1 MFKTLRNTD
10 IKNKRVVLRC
20 DLNVPIKDG
29 FILDDSKIKASLE
42 TINYLIENDCK
53 IIILSHLGKVKTKA
67 DKAKNTLE
75 PVYNRLR
82 ELLKREIYFSRET
95 RAVNLYMQVESM
107 LPKDVLLLENTRFED
122 LNGNLESGCD
132 PQLSMYW
139 ASLCDV
145 FVMDAFGTSHR
156 KHASTYGISKYVP
169 SCIGFLVEKELTCLD
184 KFVINGKRPLTI
196 VMGGAKIEDKIGL
209 IEKFLDKCDYLLL
222 TGGIANT
229 FLKVLNINIGA
240 SLCSKNPEILEKVKN
255 MLLNYR
261 NKIMLP
267 LDVIVANTY
276 DENYVKY
283 KRLNELDENDIILDC
298 GNKTIEK
305 YKTAIDESETVF
317 VNGTMGKYE
326 DIRFANGTK
335 EFLRMLSLSNKILVA
350 GGGDSVSAI
359 NNFGY
364 SNAFTYLSSGGG
376 ATLEYLTT
384 NKLPGLEGIDEDDE
398 VEVLDM

>member
-10 IKNKRVVLRC
+10 VKNKRVVLRC

-261 NKIMLP
+261 DKIMLP

-305 YKTAIDESETVF
+305 YKTAIDKSETVF

-364 SNAFTYLSSGGG
+364 TNAFTYLSSGGG

>member
-1 MFKTLRNTD
+1 MFKTLKNTD

-42 TINYLIENDCK
+42 TINYLMDNNCK
-53 IIILSHLGKVKTKA
+53 IIILSHLGKVKTPA
-67 DKAKNTLE
+67 DKAKNSLE

-95 RAVNLYMQVESM
+95 RAVNLYMQVENM

-169 SCIGFLVEKELTCLD
+169 SCIGFLVEKELIALD
-184 KFVINGKRPLTI
+184 KFIINGKRPLTI
-196 VMGGAKIEDKIGL
+196 VMGGAKIEDKISL
-209 IEKFLDKCDYLLL
+209 IEKFLDKCDHLLL

-229 FLKVLNINIGA
+229 FLKVLNINVGA

-255 MLLNYR
+255 ILLNYR
-261 NKIMLP
+261 EKIMLP
-267 LDVIVANTY
+267 LDVVVANTY
-276 DENYVKY
+276 DKNYIKY
-283 KRLNELDENDIILDC
+283 KRLNELDADDIIYDC
-298 GNKTIEK
+298 GNKTIER
-305 YKTAIDESETVF
+305 YKSIIEESETIF
-317 VNGTMGKYE
+317 VNGTMGRYE
-326 DIRFANGTK
+326 DLRFANGTK
-335 EFLRMLSLSNKILVA
+335 EFLNMLANSNKILVA

-359 NNFGY
+359 NNFGFKD
-364 SNAFTYLSSGGG
+364 SFTYLSSGGG

-384 NKLPGLEGIDEDDE
+384 NNLPGLEGIDEDDE
-398 VEVLDM
+398 VEILDL

>member
-10 IKNKRVVLRC
+10 VKNKRVVLRC

-139 ASLCDV
+139 ASVCDV

-261 NKIMLP
+261 DKIMLP

-283 KRLNELDENDIILDC
+283 KRLNELDENDIILDF

>member
-209 IEKFLDKCDYLLL
+209 IEKFFYKCDYLLL

-261 NKIMLP
+261 DKIMLP

>member
-10 IKNKRVVLRC
+10 VKNKRVVLRC

-261 NKIMLP
+261 DKIMLP

-350 GGGDSVSAI
+350 GGGDSVSSI

>member
-10 IKNKRVVLRC
+10 VKNKRVVLRC

-261 NKIMLP
+261 DKIMLP

-305 YKTAIDESETVF
+305 YKTAIDRSETVF

-364 SNAFTYLSSGGG
+364 TNAFTYLSSGGG